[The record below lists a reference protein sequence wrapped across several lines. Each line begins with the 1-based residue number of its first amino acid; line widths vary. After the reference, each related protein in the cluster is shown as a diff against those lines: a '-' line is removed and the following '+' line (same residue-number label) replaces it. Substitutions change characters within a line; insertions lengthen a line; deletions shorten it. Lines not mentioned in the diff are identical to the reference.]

1 MVALLPTPTSPLELP
16 LQADRVAIVTGAT
29 RGVGLSTACQLAR
42 LGMRVIVAGNDE
54 HRGHEVVARIQEE
67 SGPESAH
74 FLFLDLASLS
84 SVRSFV
90 RNFEAT
96 ALPLHLLINNA
107 GVMLDPSGNTKDGFE
122 RHVGVNFLGHFLLTS
137 LLLPA
142 LRASG
147 HQGRKSRVITVCS
160 STHWVGQADVARL
173 LGQSPAPCA
182 LAAYAGS
189 KLALA
194 LFSLRLQRLLS
205 ALGDPVT
212 ANIVDP
218 GVVDTALFAHAGW
231 GTRAVQRFLGW
242 LLFKTPDEGA
252 WTSVYAAAS
261 PKLEGI
267 GGRYL
272 RDEAEAEV
280 LGAARDLEL
289 QGHLWAESC
298 RLTGAAWVAVGE

>member
-1 MVALLPTPTSPLELP
+1 
-16 LQADRVAIVTGAT
+16 
-29 RGVGLSTACQLAR
+29 
-42 LGMRVIVAGNDE
+42 
-54 HRGHEVVARIQEE
+54 
-67 SGPESAH
+67 
-74 FLFLDLASLS
+74 
-84 SVRSFV
+84 
-90 RNFEAT
+90 
-96 ALPLHLLINNA
+96 
-107 GVMLDPSGNTKDGFE
+107 MLDPSGNTKDGFE

>member
-1 MVALLPTPTSPLELP
+1 MLAALWAALRVYAVGVAVTMVQLLRRLRGGFRPPELP

-67 SGPESAH
+67 SGPES
-74 FLFLDLASLS
+74 
-84 SVRSFV
+84 
-90 RNFEAT
+90 
-96 ALPLHLLINNA
+96 A

-173 LGQSPAPCA
+173 LGQSACSVPWATLSLPTLSTQAWLTPHSSPMLGGGPAQCSASWDGCCSRPPMRGLGPQCMQQHRPSSK
-182 LAAYAGS
+182 GS
-189 KLALA
+189 EVA
-194 LFSLRLQRLLS
+194 
-205 ALGDPVT
+205 T
-212 ANIVDP
+212 C
-218 GVVDTALFAHAGW
+218 
-231 GTRAVQRFLGW
+231 GTRR
-242 LLFKTPDEGA
+242 
-252 WTSVYAAAS
+252 
-261 PKLEGI
+261 
-267 GGRYL
+267 RL
-272 RDEAEAEV
+272 RCWGLRET
-280 LGAARDLEL
+280 
-289 QGHLWAESC
+289 WSC
-298 RLTGAAWVAVGE
+298 RGICGQSLVD

>member
-1 MVALLPTPTSPLELP
+1 MLAALWAALRVYAVGVAVTMVQLLRRLRGGFRPPELP

-173 LGQSPAPCA
+173 LGQRPPMRGLGPQCMQQHRPSSK
-182 LAAYAGS
+182 GS
-189 KLALA
+189 EVA
-194 LFSLRLQRLLS
+194 
-205 ALGDPVT
+205 T
-212 ANIVDP
+212 C
-218 GVVDTALFAHAGW
+218 
-231 GTRAVQRFLGW
+231 GTRR
-242 LLFKTPDEGA
+242 
-252 WTSVYAAAS
+252 
-261 PKLEGI
+261 
-267 GGRYL
+267 RL
-272 RDEAEAEV
+272 RCWGLRET
-280 LGAARDLEL
+280 
-289 QGHLWAESC
+289 WSC
-298 RLTGAAWVAVGE
+298 RGICGQSLVD